1 MKFSSDLLWA
11 SFKKAFV
18 DTTNEI
24 KIEDFAKAWST
35 SGDRTMFY
43 FNSLLQTIAKKLDL
57 TFERELIYRIDGVFS
72 NVGSQNTKVP
82 IIYLE
87 SENDIT
93 TSDREVYKLCTLNAP
108 LKILMVCNQWNESS
122 KKLIKEYYWDYIIED
137 FAEQIGLKGVF
148 AVIIGEWN
156 ETLRIY
162 THVFNEKGEVI
173 EDSLLLE
180 K

>member
-1 MKFSSDLLWA
+1 MQFTSDLLWA
-11 SFKKAFV
+11 SFRKAFV

-24 KIEDFAKAWST
+24 SIVDFEKAWIS

-43 FNSLLQTIAKKLDL
+43 FDSLLPTIAKKLDL
-57 TFERELIYRIDGVFS
+57 TFEKEMIYRIDGVFS
-72 NVGSQNTKVP
+72 KVGGQNTKVP
-82 IIYLE
+82 VIYLE
-87 SENDIT
+87 SENDIR
-93 TSDREVYKLCTLNAP
+93 TSEREVNKLCMLNAP
-108 LKILMVCNQWNESS
+108 LKILMVCNEWNEAS

-156 ETLRIY
+156 ETLKIY
-162 THVFNEKGEVI
+162 THVFNDKGEII
-173 EDSLLLE
+173 EDGLLLE